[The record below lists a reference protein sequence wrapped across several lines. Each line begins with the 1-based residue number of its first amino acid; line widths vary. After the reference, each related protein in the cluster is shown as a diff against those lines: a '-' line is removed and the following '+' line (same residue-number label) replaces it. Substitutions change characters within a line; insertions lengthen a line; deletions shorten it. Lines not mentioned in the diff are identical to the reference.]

1 MPSITGTLGKTG
13 VYSRTTEPM
22 FIRDRT
28 RSLNLRVK
36 TNTSQCRTLT
46 LNISQCQH
54 LTLNT
59 SQCRN

>member
-28 RSLNLRVK
+28 RALNLRVK

-54 LTLNT
+54 
-59 SQCRN
+59 

>member
-1 MPSITGTLGKTG
+1 MPSITGTLGKIG

-54 LTLNT
+54 
-59 SQCRN
+59 